1 MSYNSKLKGAEVE
14 AKLDKIDLLNAGM
27 EDTDETVED
36 VAEFPYVSYNKQEA
50 TEEQKEQARNN
61 IGAYSKPSD
70 GIPKT
75 DLASDVQT
83 SLDKA
88 DTALQSIPSEYVT
101 ETKLTEKGY
110 ATTEQVN
117 GKQDK
122 ITDLDTIRSGAAKG
136 ATALQSYTEKYTGT
150 ITGITMNGASK
161 GTSGVVNLG
170 TVITAHQDISGKQD
184 KLVSGTNIKTIN
196 GNSILGSGD
205 IGFFNY
211 VQISGATY
219 TISSMAEDTFY
230 YNTTAMTRLTISAF
244 SYSGKARAEYKVV
257 FKSSSSMSLT
267 LPAAVYW
274 AHGEKPT
281 IESNTL
287 YELSIERGINLY
299 KAVLIPF
306 KQV

>member
-1 MSYNSKLKGAEVE
+1 MSYNSKYKGAEVE
-14 AKLDKIDLLNAGM
+14 AKLDKIDSLNAGM

-36 VAEFPYVSYNKQEA
+36 VVEFPYVSYNEQEA
-50 TEEQKEQARNN
+50 TEEQKEQARKN

-88 DTALQSIPSEYVT
+88 
-101 ETKLTEKGY
+101 K
-110 ATTEQVN
+110 
-117 GKQDK
+117 
-122 ITDLDTIRSGAAKG
+122 
-136 ATALQSYTEKYTGT
+136 TALQSYDEQYKGT
-150 ITGITMNGASK
+150 ITEVKMNGESK

-244 SYSGKARAEYKVV
+244 GYSGKARAEYKVV

>member
-1 MSYNSKLKGAEVE
+1 
-14 AKLDKIDLLNAGM
+14 M
-27 EDTDETVED
+27 ED
-36 VAEFPYVSYNKQEA
+36 FNS
-50 TEEQKEQARNN
+50 
-61 IGAYSKPSD
+61 
-70 GIPKT
+70 
-75 DLASDVQT
+75 
-83 SLDKA
+83 
-88 DTALQSIPSEYVT
+88 
-101 ETKLTEKGY
+101 
-110 ATTEQVN
+110 
-117 GKQDK
+117 
-122 ITDLDTIRSGAAKG
+122 
-136 ATALQSYTEKYTGT
+136 KYTGQQVEDLLDQVASGNAGGGGGSEVQKTTEDEILAMGFTKNEGT
-150 ITGITMNGASK
+150 ITEVKMNGESK
-161 GTSGVVNLG
+161 GTGGVVDLG
-170 TVITAHQDISGKQD
+170 NVITEHQDISGKQD